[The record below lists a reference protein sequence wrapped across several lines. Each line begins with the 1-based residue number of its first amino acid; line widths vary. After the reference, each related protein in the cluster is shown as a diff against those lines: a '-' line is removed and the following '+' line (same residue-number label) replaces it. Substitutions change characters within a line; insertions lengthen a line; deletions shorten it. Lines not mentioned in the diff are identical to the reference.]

1 MRAGDAGNATLNQA
15 AAGGLAAAPTM
26 NGVYRPSPKDFS
38 HFRKNKPNR
47 PGGPFPDVAPPP
59 QGGLKEYPHGMCG
72 AMLFTS
78 SMST

>member
-1 MRAGDAGNATLNQA
+1 MRAGDAGNATLNQLRRR
-15 AAGGLAAAPTM
+15 GLAAAPTM
-26 NGVYRPSPKDFS
+26 AFTGRSPKDFS

-78 SMST
+78 SMSA